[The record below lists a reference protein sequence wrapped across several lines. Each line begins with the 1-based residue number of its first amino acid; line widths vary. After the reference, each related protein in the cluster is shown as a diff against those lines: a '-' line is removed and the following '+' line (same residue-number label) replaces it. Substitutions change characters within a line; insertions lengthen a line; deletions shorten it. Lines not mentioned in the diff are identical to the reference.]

1 MNESIL
7 KLISDLMNMS
17 MDELFEGLDRKDLW
31 SSLLWMEIVFSL
43 EEEFDIQF
51 EESELAQLATPR
63 KLCQAAEQKI
73 HSKET
78 Q

>member
-1 MNESIL
+1 MNESII
-7 KLISDLMNMS
+7 KFIGDFMNMS
-17 MDELFEGLDRKDLW
+17 AEKLLEGLDRNDLW

-51 EESELAQLATPR
+51 EESELGQLTTPR

-73 HSKET
+73 SLRNA